1 MAPKKMPKKNSTS
14 RNQSMAV
21 PSRHRAWPDR
31 SSRRRAPSGGE
42 AGHDLEHVVAVA
54 VELRR
59 PHALDAAQR
68 PQIVRTGDGDVL
80 QGGVAEDDEGRPALA
95 LGDLAAPAAQP
106 LEPDAV
112 LAPAGGSEIGRASC
126 RERM

>member
-21 PSRHRAWPDR
+21 PSRHGAWPDR

-59 PHALDAAQR
+59 PHALDEAQR

-80 QGGVAEDDEGRPALA
+80 QGGRSAEHTSELQSLMRISY
-95 LGDLAAPAAQP
+95 
-106 LEPDAV
+106 AV
-112 LAPAGGSEIGRASC
+112 IC
-126 RERM
+126 RKKKK